1 MQMRR
6 HSDII
11 AIKYGNRAPVAL
23 HARNL
28 EVASISEESWNSMAP
43 TSFDNSFEMKMLV
56 HEDGVD
62 EEAFKAL
69 EQWQSEDIAGS
80 VIKKIAPKV
89 KSLTINVTQLCNL
102 HCVYCAAG
110 GDGTY
115 GEPVAKISIA
125 KTLPQVEFFIGKLAV
140 GEQFQI
146 TFLGGEPLLYP
157 EAIQAIGNHAKEV
170 AKKVGAKVSFKV
182 ITNATLISDKV
193 LDVLADLNLNFIV
206 SIDGPPE
213 SHDRVRPQKNGQG
226 SAAAALEGLRLLLNR
241 KEQFGKILIHAVFS
255 KNNLDVEEAY
265 RFFRSLPVDAFEFT
279 FDITESDR
287 DSNIR
292 FMSEMVK
299 VAELAFSIGGESEL
313 RKISL
318 FDSYFYAIDNQ
329 IKTENHCGA
338 GKSLLSIDSK
348 NRIYTCPLDAGG
360 KQNVVGENQLINDT
374 MLVPLQDSLIE
385 KNNCQSCWARF
396 LCGGGCMFAH
406 KSLTGDKHKKHN
418 SYCERTRYLI
428 ALTLLYYEQ
437 SRD

>member
-1 MQMRR
+1 M
-6 HSDII
+6 
-11 AIKYGNRAPVAL
+11 AL

-56 HEDGVD
+56 NEKGVD
-62 EEAFKAL
+62 EEAFKVL
-69 EQWQSEDIAGS
+69 EQWHSEDVAES
-80 VIKKIAPKV
+80 VIEKSSQKI

-115 GEPVAKISIA
+115 GEPIAKISIA
-125 KTLPQVEFFIGKLAV
+125 QTLPQVEFFLGKLEA
-140 GEQFQI
+140 GEQFRI

-157 EAIQAIGNHAKEV
+157 EAIQIIGKYASEV
-170 AKKVGAKVSFKV
+170 AAKVGAKISFKI
-182 ITNATLISDKV
+182 ITNGTLISDKV
-193 LDVLADLNLNFIV
+193 LDTLADLKANFIV

-213 SHDRVRPQKNGQG
+213 AHDRVRPQKNGQG
-226 SAAAALEGLRLLLNR
+226 SAVAALEGLRLLLNR

-255 KNNLDVEEAY
+255 KNNLDVVEAY
-265 RFFRSLPVDAFEFT
+265 RFFRNFPVDAFEFT
-279 FDITESDR
+279 YDITESDR
-287 DSNIR
+287 GSNLR
-292 FMSEMVK
+292 FMSEMAK
-299 VAELAFSIGGESEL
+299 VAELAFSIGGEKEL
-313 RKISL
+313 RKFSL

-348 NRIYTCPLDAGG
+348 NRIYTCPLDVGG

-374 MLVPLQDSLIE
+374 MLVPFQDSLIE

-406 KSLTGDKHKKHN
+406 KSLTGNKHKKHI